1 MLDRLLGNAQ
11 AKADLTAALKGHRLA
26 GSVLLVGEEGC
37 GTGFA
42 ARCLA
47 ADYLYPHGGDGAH
60 QVMAGESP
68 ECLEVS
74 GEGASGQ
81 IRIERVR
88 EIRRRIQDTAL
99 SAQGRVVIL
108 YQAQRL
114 NPSSANALLKS
125 LEEPPAGVLFI
136 LTADSQ
142 AGLLPTILSR
152 CGVYDLAPI
161 SQEECA
167 RALEKERHLAPAAA
181 RELSLLC
188 GGKLGQCLAC
198 LESPRKE
205 SLALARQLAE
215 LVANREEYAAQVLVS
230 GLEKDKAGQLLL
242 LDNLS
247 SLALATL
254 YDASLSP
261 LKREQCLALA
271 DLTGETRSYLQGNGN
286 TRLALTNFIARLF

>member
-11 AKADLTAALKGHRLA
+11 TKADLAAALKGQRLA
-26 GSVLLVGEEGC
+26 GSILLVGEPGC
-37 GTGFA
+37 GAGFA

-47 ADYLYPHGGDGAH
+47 ADYLYPQGGEGAR
-60 QVMAGESP
+60 QVMEGQSP
-68 ECLEVS
+68 ECLEVE

-81 IRIERVR
+81 IRIERIRAIRR
-88 EIRRRIQDTAL
+88 EIQGTAL
-99 SAQGRVVIL
+99 SAGGRVVIL

-114 NPSSANALLKS
+114 NPASANALLKT
-125 LEEPPAGVLFI
+125 LEEPPPGVLFI

-167 RALEKERHLAPAAA
+167 SALVREKGISQGQA

-188 GGKLGQCLAC
+188 GGKLGSCLAC

-205 SLALARQLAE
+205 SLALARQLAD
-215 LVANREEYAAQVLVS
+215 LVAAREEYAAQVLAA

-242 LDNLS
+242 LENLS
-247 SLALATL
+247 ALALATL
-254 YDASLSP
+254 YEPSLSP
-261 LKREQCLALA
+261 LKAQQCLELTQLA
-271 DLTGETRSYLQGNGN
+271 GETRAYLQGNGN
-286 TRLALTNFIARLF
+286 TRLALTHFISRLF